1 MRADNINLLQT
12 TKASHRQAN
21 RRPFSWRTLDR
32 QLPAIQVQD
41 LMCNGQAK
49 TQALLFIPAA
59 LKLSKG
65 AKAYGHKADR
75 VPTAV
80 AVGTALLDTY

>member
-1 MRADNINLLQT
+1 
-12 TKASHRQAN
+12 
-21 RRPFSWRTLDR
+21 
-32 QLPAIQVQD
+32 
-41 LMCNGQAK
+41 MCNGQAK